1 MTPKP
6 IAAARSRRNLAPSR
20 VRPAIVSF
28 FRFISPLYL
37 RAALGFRSVELKHAE
52 RIVDAYRDFF
62 DRKTRLIIAFRHPYG
77 DEAQLMAYV
86 IGRLVGEEAKKRG
99 VHLARQPH
107 AHFIHGYEVPLWA
120 GAFERWILPR
130 SGAVPVYHTKFD
142 AGSVELIRSLM
153 KDGDYP
159 LALAPEGQV
168 SYTSDG
174 LPRLESGTSHIC
186 AWCAADL
193 TREKRGEKVVIL
205 PVSIH
210 HRWDKDAEKRLD
222 RLIETIEKE
231 CGIVA
236 AAAATA
242 TAAPPAAT
250 AAGTSPPAS
259 RFRRLS
265 AAADAILE
273 AAERHYTRFYA
284 AALPRPGNP
293 SRKERLDDLCG
304 AALSAAEKA
313 FHLTPDGDTIR
324 RVYKIR
330 QTGWDRIFRED
341 LPDPK
346 TLPGLQQAL
355 ADRVA
360 GEAWYVSRHME
371 LVDLAYYLDFERLKE
386 DDPLERYIETAQNY
400 YDLISRLKGGNIS
413 DRIGIKGKR
422 ATVIVGEPIPATERL
437 SAFGRNRK
445 AAIES
450 LDEDLKREFVR
461 CIEELLEEKRQK

>member
-1 MTPKP
+1 MIPKP
-6 IAAARSRRNLAPSR
+6 IAAARSRRNLAPSG

-28 FRFISPLYL
+28 FKFISPLYL
-37 RAALGFRSVELKHAE
+37 RAALGFRSVELRHAE

-62 DRKTRLIIAFRHPYG
+62 DMKTRLIIAFRHPYG

-86 IGRLVGEEAKKRG
+86 IGRLVGEEARKQG
-99 VHLARQPH
+99 VHLARKPH

-193 TREKRGEKVVIL
+193 AREKRGEKVVIL
-205 PVSIH
+205 PISIH
-210 HRWDKDAEKRLD
+210 HRWDKEAEKRLD
-222 RLIETIEKE
+222 RLIETIEQE
-231 CGIVA
+231 CGI
-236 AAAATA
+236 
-242 TAAPPAAT
+242 AAPAT
-250 AAGTSPPAS
+250 GTASGTADAPVAGTSRLGS
-259 RFRRLS
+259 RFSRLS

-284 AALPRPGNP
+284 ATLPRPGNP

-304 AALSAAEKA
+304 AALSTAEKA
-313 FHLTPDGDTIR
+313 FHLTPDGDMIR

-346 TLPGLQQAL
+346 TLPGLQKAL

-371 LVDLAYYLDFERLKE
+371 LVDLAYYLDFERLRE

-413 DRIGIKGKR
+413 DRVGIKGKR

-437 SAFGRNRK
+437 STFGRNRK

-450 LDEDLKREFVR
+450 LDEDLKREFVH
-461 CIEELLEEKRQK
+461 CIEELSMEKRQK